1 MIVKIGGVVISDFI
15 TNELTFSYDSV
26 ADVFS
31 FTFPFFEYWEVSDRN
46 KIRDYFKPLA
56 YKSVSVYDD
65 NRRLLLTGTILNHK
79 FKDTVNGTELSI
91 SGYSKTGILDDCPN
105 VPRSDQQS
113 SEANEQR
120 ALSSNFANLTFLE
133 FVKALVAPFGIG
145 VEVDELVQAK
155 MDEVFEQQTTEVS
168 DSVAATLSKLATLK
182 NVVMRTTPA
191 GNLRFTQIDPQLKPV
206 AKFATGDGVV
216 NDITLDVNGQKMH
229 SEIHIAGTVD
239 ISEDEGEDQAKTGN
253 TMVILNPLITT
264 ITRPGMGKQ
273 GSETGS
279 VEATAKAALA
289 EELKNVQM
297 TINCK
302 GWKNV
307 DEGTLS
313 PGQLIS
319 VKAAGCYLY
328 EYQTFLVRSIQLKEN
343 SDGKSSTITCVLPQ
357 TMTGD
362 TPNLIFG

>member
-1 MIVKIGGVVISDFI
+1 MIVKIGGVVISNFI

-56 YKSVSVYDD
+56 YKSVQVYDD

-79 FKDTVNGTELSI
+79 FKDTANGTELSI
-91 SGYSKTGILDDCPN
+91 SGYSATGVLDDCPN
-105 VPRSDQQS
+105 VPKSENIS
-113 SEANEQR
+113 SETNDKR
-120 ALSSNFANLTFLE
+120 AISTNFANLTFLE
-133 FVKALVAPFGIG
+133 FVKSLVAPFGIG
-145 VEVDELVQAK
+145 VEVDDLVSSK
-155 MDEVFEQQTTEVS
+155 MDEVFEQQTTEAD
-168 DSVAATLSKLATLK
+168 DSVAATLAKLATLK
-182 NVVMRTTPA
+182 NVVMRTTPG
-191 GNLRFTQIDPQLKPV
+191 GNLKFTQIDPELKPV

-216 NDITLDVNGQKMH
+216 NDISLDVNGQKMH
-229 SEIHIAGTVD
+229 SELHIAGTVD
-239 ISEDEGEDQAKTGN
+239 ISEDEGEDRAKTGN
-253 TMVILNPLITT
+253 TTVIVNPMITT
-264 ITRPGMGKQ
+264 VSRPGMKKQ
-273 GSETGS
+273 GSETGA
-279 VEATAKAALA
+279 VDATAKAALA
-289 EELKNVQM
+289 EELKNIQL

-307 DEGTLS
+307 DEGTLQ

-328 EYQTFLVRSIQLKEN
+328 NYQTFLVRSIQLKEN
-343 SDGKSSTITCVLPQ
+343 SEGKSSVLTCVLPQ

-362 TPNLIFG
+362 QPKLIFD